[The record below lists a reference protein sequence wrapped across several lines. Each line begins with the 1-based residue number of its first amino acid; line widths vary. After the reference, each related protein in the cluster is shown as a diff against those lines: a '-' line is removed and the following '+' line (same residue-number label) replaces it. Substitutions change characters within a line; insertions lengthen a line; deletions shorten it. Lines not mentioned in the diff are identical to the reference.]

1 MGIIYAS
8 IINRINYL
16 SENVLCS
23 KTPNNFI
30 IRTYFYGQNVQNHK
44 DKIVTF
50 SFPKFV
56 FFQDKKITNN
66 QGRFFKEKK
75 AVP

>member
-1 MGIIYAS
+1 MVKMFKIT
-8 IINRINYL
+8 
-16 SENVLCS
+16 
-23 KTPNNFI
+23 K
-30 IRTYFYGQNVQNHK
+30 
-44 DKIVTF
+44 KIVTF